1 MQRCQGHR
9 GSGRCNKVYAC
20 ASHGVLSGPALE
32 RVTDSYIKE
41 LALLNTI
48 PVEMGAGCEKIKYL
62 SVAPMFAEAIE
73 RIYQEIHREAVQLRN
88 SVIHCMGLP
97 VRAVPYAFF

>member
-1 MQRCQGHR
+1 MCNLYRQR
-9 GSGRCNKVYAC
+9 
-20 ASHGVLSGPALE
+20 SGPQSIMDLAKAMTSTVGNLAPGDIYPDYPAPII
-32 RVTDSYIKE
+32 RTDANGVRE

-73 RIYQEIHREAVQLRN
+73 RIYQEISIAKLFN
-88 SVIHCMGLP
+88 
-97 VRAVPYAFF
+97 